1 MNSDDH
7 KARKLEIKKQC
18 AAAVE
23 WLLQEPTE
31 TPTTAARIF
40 KVEGHANSIRMALVR
55 RRSRMRNNR
64 GAFNGHGGNN
74 KILAEYQEQIIH
86 QYCFDQWEMGLGAT
100 KQMVFAAITYLLKHE
115 NPPRLAPT

>member
-1 MNSDDH
+1 MCVLAKQLSLTTTIKQLLPCPCAARLPKLRNITAAMNSENIDS

-40 KVEGHANSIRMALVR
+40 KVEEHANSIWMALVR

-74 KILAEYQEQIIH
+74 KILAEY
-86 QYCFDQWEMGLGAT
+86 
-100 KQMVFAAITYLLKHE
+100 
-115 NPPRLAPT
+115 